1 MDGLIGA
8 VITHDKE
15 PHAMPDLRAGQP
27 DLRAGQQVEVV
38 NVIHRPTGS
47 AWPGTRGTVRR
58 IADPGPTPTEI
69 TVDFEGFTAT
79 GVYGQDLRPT

>member
-15 PHAMPDLRAGQP
+15 PHAMP

-47 AWPGTRGTVRR
+47 AWPGTRGTIRS

-79 GVYGQDLRPT
+79 GVYGQDLRVI